1 MELTIILIIM
11 KKAKFLISFAV
22 LAFQFSHSQ
31 TLTFKYDSGGNQ
43 VVRQYCNACNHV
55 SKSLVARSKPI
66 AEVIQKPSEVKIYPN
81 PTRDK
86 VTLVWS
92 EETDLL
98 IQKMEYVA
106 YNFTQI
112 RPLEFKRGQMKAII
126 DLSNEPIGMYV
137 VVFHLTNGEKLTY
150 KILKN

>member
-1 MELTIILIIM
+1 M
-11 KKAKFLISFAV
+11 KKTKFLISFTF

-43 VVRQYCNACNHV
+43 VVRKYCDGCTHV
-55 SKSLVARSKPI
+55 AKSSAIKNSSI
-66 AEVIQKPSEVKIYPN
+66 AEVPKKQSEIKIYPN

-86 VTLVWS
+86 VTLIWS

-98 IQKMEYVA
+98 IQKIEYVA

-112 RPLEFKRGQMKAII
+112 RPLEFKRGEMKAMI
-126 DLSNEPIGMYV
+126 DLSKEPIGMYV